1 MWYPVTERQAVV
13 GSDGVDAEVGR
24 VALGVRRL
32 VKDRLDHSVGRRAW
46 RVGVADRKAAE
57 GALDIG
63 HVPEC

>member
-24 VALGVRRL
+24 VALGVRR
-32 VKDRLDHSVGRRAW
+32 RRAW